1 MTITAQVQNHS
12 IMLPADVPI
21 ADGTMVTVQTLD
33 EVPAKQ
39 SAGAWM
45 LKYAGIADDLPPDA
59 AAQHDHYLYGTA
71 KR

>member
-12 IMLPADVPI
+12 IKLPDDVLI
-21 ADGTMVTVQTLD
+21 ADGTMVTIQTVD
-33 EVPAKQ
+33 EVPGEKA
-39 SAGAWM
+39 AGAWM

-59 AAQHDHYLYGTA
+59 AAQHDHYLYGTP

>member
-12 IMLPADVPI
+12 IKLPADVVI
-21 ADGTMVTVQTLD
+21 ADGTMVTIQTLD
-33 EVPAKQ
+33 DAPAGKP
-39 SAGAWM
+39 AGAWM

-59 AAQHDHYLYGTA
+59 AAQHDHYLYGTP